1 MSWLRRLFTFF
12 KKAETPP
19 EPKLT
24 SAQVAQNI
32 RDAIPAALDNID
44 GLKNLKVVIMRSLE
58 RDQELFNAINRTLP
72 LTAPSEG
79 GRFDYLNQ
87 ICDMIEDRTPRADI
101 LEILRLVNF

>member
-1 MSWLRRLFTFF
+1 MSWLKRFFALF
-12 KKAETPP
+12 KKAETTSKP
-19 EPKLT
+19 ELS

-44 GLKNLKVVIMRSLE
+44 GLTNLKVVIMRSLD

-79 GRFDYLNQ
+79 DRFDYLSQ
-87 ICDMIEDRTPRADI
+87 ICDMIEGKTPRGDI